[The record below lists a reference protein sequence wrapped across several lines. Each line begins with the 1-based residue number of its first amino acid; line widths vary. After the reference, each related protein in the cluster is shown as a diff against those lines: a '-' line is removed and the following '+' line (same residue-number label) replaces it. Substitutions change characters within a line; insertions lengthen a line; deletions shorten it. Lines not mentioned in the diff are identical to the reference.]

1 MTTSTSS
8 DAPAPDTARA
18 TGLTR
23 AGTIAL
29 LAGPALFLVC
39 EAISAWAWRDPSYS
53 YSRNWISDLGVPD
66 PGTFQ
71 GRVINSPLAWVMN
84 TGFALGGLA
93 LLLGVLAVTRGLRPR
108 STRVAA
114 LVLGVAAATGY
125 VLVGLTHTSTAAA
138 ADGTIVL
145 HFTGAFLAILG
156 GNTLAL
162 VLGVHWWRRPG
173 TRSLG
178 HAAALLGIL
187 GLLAATTLV
196 LTATSTS
203 APNGLIERVAV
214 YTLLLFEIRTGLHLA
229 ASRTAAEPSPAG
241 AR

>member
-1 MTTSTSS
+1 MHVTTPTSS
-8 DAPAPDTARA
+8 SA
-18 TGLTR
+18 TPHATVTTR
-23 AGTIAL
+23 VGAVAL
-29 LAGPALFLVC
+29 VAGPVLFLTL
-39 EAISAWAWRDPSYS
+39 EAISASAWRDPAYS
-53 YSRNWISDLGVPD
+53 YTRNWISDLGVPD

-71 GRVINSPLAWVMN
+71 GRVIDSPLASVMK
-84 TGFALGGLA
+84 TGFVLGGLA
-93 LLLGVLAVTRGLRPR
+93 LLLGVLAVTRRLRR
-108 STRVAA
+108 SGTRTAA
-114 LVLGVAAATGY
+114 RVLGVAAGIGY

-145 HFTGAFLAILG
+145 HFAGAFLAILG

-178 HAAALLGIL
+178 RAAAVLGAL
-187 GLLAATTLV
+187 GLLAAATLLV
-196 LTATSTS
+196 TATSTS

-229 ASRTAAEPSPAG
+229 VTRTTAHASPDDAP
-241 AR
+241 